1 MPLDSNRDE
10 LAAWLRLSLEPN
22 LGLIGAIGLL
32 RAAGTPEDIYAMR
45 ASALARH
52 LPPELARQL
61 AAPAPPEMEALVERT
76 LRWAEG
82 ADRHIVTLADPRY
95 PPSLLTTAD
104 PPLLLYVRGQPSRLH
119 AAALAVVGARS
130 ATAGGVENA
139 RAFARYLAGHGWC
152 VASGLAQGIDAA
164 AHEGALDAGP
174 RGAGTVAV
182 MGTGIDLVYPPRH
195 AGLADRIA
203 AQGALVSEL
212 PLGSSALPHHF
223 PRRNRL
229 VAGLAS
235 GVLVV
240 EAARQSGSLI
250 TARLA
255 AENGREVFAIPGS
268 IHSPLSRGCH
278 ALIRQGAK
286 LVETARDITDEL
298 GEAGRDAADATPA
311 GRPRARR
318 SAKAAS
324 RAPDAGT
331 MDAESADSVSGGSVS
346 GDSVSAD
353 SASADPAS
361 DDPVSADPAPADSAS
376 ADPFEAGMDG
386 SHDDAGRARED
397 DPVLAA
403 LGHDPV
409 HLDTLLARTG
419 LDSPALGARL
429 LELELTGMVARL
441 DGGRFQRLAGARRA
455 AKG

>member
-1 MPLDSNRDE
+1 MPLDHTHDE
-10 LAAWLRLSLEPN
+10 LAAWLRLSLEPG

-32 RAAGTPEDIYAMR
+32 RSAGTPEDIYAMG
-45 ASALARH
+45 ASALGRH

-61 AAPAPPEMEALVERT
+61 AAGPAPDRAALIDDT
-76 LRWAEG
+76 LRWAQG
-82 ADRHIVTLADPRY
+82 AGRHLITLADPRY
-95 PPSLLTTAD
+95 PPALLATAD
-104 PPLLLYVRGQPSRLH
+104 PPLLLYVRGDPARLSGP
-119 AAALAVVGARS
+119 ALAVVGARS
-130 ATAGGVENA
+130 ATAGGAENA
-139 RAFARYLAGHGWC
+139 RAFSRYLAQHGWRI
-152 VASGLAQGIDAA
+152 VSGLAQGIDAA

-174 RGAGTVAV
+174 QGAGTVAV
-182 MGTGIDLVYPPRH
+182 MGTGIDQIYPPRH
-195 AGLADRIA
+195 AGLAERIA

-229 VAGLAS
+229 VAGLAH

-298 GEAGRDAADATPA
+298 GSAAADGGPPRQRRDAH
-311 GRPRARR
+311 GR
-318 SAKAAS
+318 
-324 RAPDAGT
+324 
-331 MDAESADSVSGGSVS
+331 
-346 GDSVSAD
+346 
-353 SASADPAS
+353 ADPAAATGKRHKTEGS
-361 DDPVSADPAPADSAS
+361 QTAGDPAATSRVNETDEMSAG
-376 ADPFEAGMDG
+376 PG
-386 SHDDAGRARED
+386 DDD

-403 LGHDPV
+403 LGYDAV
-409 HLDTLLARTG
+409 HLDTLLTRTG
-419 LDSPALGARL
+419 LDNPTLGARL
-429 LELELTGMVARL
+429 LELELTGVIARL

>member
-1 MPLDSNRDE
+1 M
-10 LAAWLRLSLEPN
+10 AAWLRLSLEPD

-32 RAAGTPEDIYAMR
+32 RAAGLPEDIYAMS

-61 AAPAPPEMEALVERT
+61 AAPPPPGMAAQVGAA
-76 LRWAEG
+76 LRWVEG
-82 ADRHIVTLADPRY
+82 GDCHILTLADPRY
-95 PPSLLTTAD
+95 PQSLLTTAD
-104 PPLLLYVRGQPSRLH
+104 PPLLLYVRGDPARL
-119 AAALAVVGARS
+119 AAPALAVVGARS
-130 ATAGGVENA
+130 ATAGGMENA
-139 RAFARYLAGHGWC
+139 RAFARHLAQHGWC
-152 VASGLAQGIDAA
+152 IVSGLAQGIDAA
-164 AHEGALDAGP
+164 AHEGALDAGAE
-174 RGAGTVAV
+174 GAGTVAV
-182 MGTGIDLVYPPRH
+182 MGTGIDAIYPPRH
-195 AGLADRIA
+195 AGLAQRIA
-203 AQGALVSEL
+203 AHGALVSEL
-212 PLGSSALPHHF
+212 PLGSPALPHHF

-229 VAGLAS
+229 VAGLAR

-298 GEAGRDAADATPA
+298 GAGGKTPA
-311 GRPRARR
+311 A
-318 SAKAAS
+318 
-324 RAPDAGT
+324 RAPDART
-331 MDAESADSVSGGSVS
+331 R
-346 GDSVSAD
+346 
-353 SASADPAS
+353 
-361 DDPVSADPAPADSAS
+361 
-376 ADPFEAGMDG
+376 
-386 SHDDAGRARED
+386 AGRPPGESGPETAARAPTECGSETGGQAPKENRPRSPGGGREPR

-419 LDSPALGARL
+419 LDSPTLGARL
-429 LELELTGMVARL
+429 LELELAGMIARL